1 MRLYLIRHGEAVQA
15 ENDTER
21 VLTKEGRER
30 VRKTASFL
38 RKNNIKVK
46 IIFHSGKTRARETAQ
61 IISEEIKSVDGI
73 AESAGL
79 KPNDPVKVW
88 MNNARDLMSDTMIVG
103 HLPQLSKLL
112 SNLTAGDIE
121 RDLFLINDAS
131 IICLEKS
138 DDRWMVRWFVTPDIL

>member
-1 MRLYLIRHGEAVQA
+1 MRLYLVRHGEAVQA

>member
-1 MRLYLIRHGEAVQA
+1 MRLYLVRHGEAVQA
-15 ENDTER
+15 ENDSER

-30 VRKTASFL
+30 VRKTAYFL
-38 RKNNIKVK
+38 RKNNINVK

-61 IISEEIKSVDGI
+61 IIAEEINPVNGI

-88 MNNARDLMSDTMIVG
+88 MNNVRDLTSDTMIVG

-112 SNLTAGDIE
+112 SNLTTGDIE

-131 IICLEKS
+131 VICLEKS
-138 DDRWMVRWFVTPDIL
+138 DDSWMVRWFVTPDIL